1 MFSRLLVRRLMPGL
15 FLCAFAAALT
25 PRAHADDAQPLTLDQ
40 AVRIGTHRAPLI
52 DSRDAEIAAS
62 RDDAVRAGRLPDPV
76 LSFGVANYP
85 VSSPGAFSLRSDS
98 MTMRTVGVMQAIP
111 SRAARQA
118 EKNAAAAGVEAA
130 QADRLALAKD
140 VRQQVAEAWI
150 ETWAARQRL
159 DLLRALQEESDLTV
173 HMARARLRGGDG
185 SAADALAARAERAA
199 LANRIDA
206 ATAELDRAQASL
218 ARWLPEQ
225 PPDILLADPPDFS
238 VLPVQVPTLQR
249 EVDRQAPMQP
259 WQAREQQAQAALDQA
274 KASLHPDW
282 SVSLMYG
289 ERAPRL
295 SNMVTL
301 QVGVSLPLFTRNR
314 QDRAVSARQ
323 EARDAVQFAHED
335 ARRAQREAVAR
346 TAADWQGWNR
356 QVARDREVLLPL
368 ARDRARVA
376 LAAYRGGGA
385 LQPWLDARRD
395 DIQLLLDYTDALAAQ
410 ARNWAA
416 LAYLLPAA
424 ETAP

>member
-15 FLCAFAAALT
+15 FLCVFAAALT

-40 AVRIGTHRAPLI
+40 AVRLGTQRAPLL

-85 VSSPGAFSLRSDS
+85 VSSPGAFSLRSDG

-150 ETWAARQRL
+150 ETWVARKRL
-159 DLLRALQEESDLTV
+159 DLLHALQEESDLAV
-173 HMARARLRGGDG
+173 RMARARLRGGEG
-185 SAADALAARAERAA
+185 GATDALAARAEQVA

-206 ATAELDRAQASL
+206 ARAGLDRARASL
-218 ARWLPEQ
+218 ARWLA
-225 PPDILLADPPDFS
+225 PPQADAPLADPPDFTR
-238 VLPVQVPTLQR
+238 LPVPLPTLQR

-282 SVSLMYG
+282 SVNLMYG
-289 ERAPRL
+289 QRAPRL

-323 EARDAVQFAHED
+323 EARDAVQFARED
-335 ARRAQREAVAR
+335 ARRAQHEAVAR

>member
-15 FLCAFAAALT
+15 FLCVFAAALT

-40 AVRIGTHRAPLI
+40 AVRLGTQRAPLL

-85 VSSPGAFSLRSDS
+85 VSSPGAFSLRSDG

-118 EKNAAAAGVEAA
+118 ERTAAAAGVEAA

-150 ETWAARQRL
+150 ETWVARQRL
-159 DLLRALQEESDLTV
+159 DLLHALQEESDLAV
-173 HMARARLRGGDG
+173 RMARARLRGGDG

-225 PPDILLADPPDFS
+225 QPDATLADPPDFS
-238 VLPVQVPTLQR
+238 MLPVPVLTLQR

-259 WQAREQQAQAALDQA
+259 WQAREQKAQAALDQA

-323 EARDAVQFAHED
+323 EARDAVQFARED